1 MAPFLVSILRL
12 RAAAVVLLAA
22 IVLQAGMPLAAPLER
37 PHGSA
42 WSAGTIDVAIAAT
55 RKGADV
61 ATVAALDRTETQVSV
76 APVNAQRSAI
86 ATDALP
92 AHYWPEVRGPPP
104 RAHPA
109 RLPDSTAP
117 PLA

>member
-1 MAPFLVSILRL
+1 MTPFLASILRL
-12 RAAAVVLLAA
+12 RAAALVLLAA
-22 IVLQAGMPLAAPLER
+22 IVLQAGLPLAAPLER

-55 RKGADV
+55 RKSADV
-61 ATVAALDRTETQVSV
+61 ATVAALDRTGTPVPA
-76 APVNAQRSAI
+76 APVNALRIAI
-86 ATDALP
+86 ATDAFP